1 MGGVKTMMTYWWIN
15 FWFLAG
21 TALAVLVGALLGVRL
36 RWVAV
41 AVGLVIMLTLTA
53 VFDNLIIGFG
63 LVDYDPAKISGV
75 RLGVAPVEDFAYT
88 VVAMVLVPLIWVALR
103 TKRKTAS

>member
-1 MGGVKTMMTYWWIN
+1 MMTYWWIN
-15 FWFLAG
+15 SWFLAG
-21 TALAVLVGALLGVRL
+21 TAIAAVAFALSGVRL
-36 RWVAV
+36 RWA
-41 AVGLVIMLTLTA
+41 AVGLGLGAMLVLTA

-75 RLGVAPVEDFAYT
+75 KLGLAPIEDFAYT

-103 TKRKTAS
+103 GKRETSS